1 MPIRTTL
8 LTVGMMALGGLLG
21 YAAALVT
28 AGALLGWLTGSG
40 RFSFDVRKRPAL
52 IH

>member
-1 MPIRTTL
+1 MPTRTTL

-21 YAAALVT
+21 YAAAL
-28 AGALLGWLTGSG
+28 LGWLTGSG
-40 RFSFDVRKRPAL
+40 RFSLDVRKRPAL